1 MHSLGQTVSGSDIED
16 MIKEADTNCTWLFLK
31 LIFFYPNKQQL

>member
-16 MIKEADTNCTWLFLK
+16 MIKEADTNCNKTGLLTN
-31 LIFFYPNKQQL
+31 LINTNI